1 MSAPLRAPEAFSGE
15 EAAGSRD
22 DNVQTKMTP
31 VLHRLPNGVRV
42 VCDPMPGLHTLAL
55 SVVAGRGALWEG
67 PDQSGWSHLL
77 EHMVFKGAG
86 DRSARDI
93 VEAIEAQGGHLNAA
107 TGYERTS
114 FQVRALGGGLPL
126 GMEVVADLLLRPT
139 LDAADLQRE
148 KSVVGQEIAEAA
160 DAPDDLVFELAQTKA
175 WADQSLGRPI
185 LGAEETVDAATPE
198 GLADW
203 RGRLYAADRLVVCAA
218 GAVEEAELLDLAH
231 RAFGAMPASD
241 ANPPPPPASFVGGA
255 APTAKA
261 LEQAHLVMLLPAFG
275 ARDPDYFALRVFTE
289 ALGGGM
295 SSRLFQEAR
304 EKRGLVY
311 AIDAYA
317 DTYADVGALGV
328 YAGCAAKDA
337 VETAK
342 VTAEQIAALAHRIEP
357 AELARAKA
365 QLKAATFMSREQPLS
380 RAEGAAGQALM
391 FGRLFGPGEIAA
403 AIDAVE
409 PADLVRVGTR
419 LLGSGK
425 SATAVLGPK
434 GALKA
439 SSAFAGMIGG

>member
-1 MSAPLRAPEAFSGE
+1 MSIFERSGS
-15 EAAGSRD
+15 GSREE
-22 DNVQTKMTP
+22 NAQTNMTTP
-31 VLHRLPNGVRV
+31 TLHRLPNGVRV
-42 VCDPMPGLHTLAL
+42 ICDPMPGLQTLAL
-55 SVVAGRGALWEG
+55 SVVAGRGALWEA
-67 PDQSGWSHLL
+67 PEQSGWSHLL

-86 DRSARDI
+86 SRSSRDI
-93 VEAIEAQGGHLNAA
+93 VEVIEADGGHLNAA

-114 FQVRALGGGLPL
+114 FQVRALAGGLPQGL
-126 GMEVVADLLLRPT
+126 SVIADLILRPT
-139 LDAADLQRE
+139 MDAADLKRE

-160 DAPDDLVFELAQTKA
+160 DAPDDLVFELAQTCA
-175 WADQSLGRPI
+175 WAGQSLGRPI
-185 LGAEETVDAATPE
+185 LGTEATVEAATPQ
-198 GLADW
+198 GLSDW
-203 RGRLYAADRLVVCAA
+203 RARLYAADRLIVCAS
-218 GAVEEAELLDLAH
+218 GAVEEAELLALANE
-231 RAFGAMPASD
+231 AFGAMPATNADPS
-241 ANPPPPPASFVGGA
+241 PPAADFVGGQV
-255 APTAKA
+255 PTQKG
-261 LEQAHLVMLLPAFG
+261 LEQAHLVMMLPAFG
-275 ARDPDYFALRVFTE
+275 ARDPDYFALRIFTE

-342 VTAEQIAALAHRIEP
+342 VTAGEIAALAQKIEP

-391 FGRLFGPGEIAA
+391 FDRLFAPGEIAA

-409 PADLVRVGTR
+409 PADLVRVGER
-419 LLGSGK
+419 LLSSGR

-434 GALKA
+434 GALQA
-439 SSAFAGMIGG
+439 SAAFTT